1 MRGSTHFTLL
11 REWIR
16 VCNES
21 DKCYEDHNKPRLL
34 PTRVLD
40 VGDQKN
46 QRLVLKETVNQ
57 EEGAYIALS
66 HRWGRS
72 TRVFSTHAC
81 NIAKRKTVIEFHSLP
96 KTFQNAVTVAREL
109 GVQYLW
115 IDSVCIKQ
123 AHQGCECGD
132 CGSESGDWSSEAEKM
147 EQYYGSAYCTV
158 AADSAEDSNDGL
170 FQPRRA
176 RQCVQL
182 PNTRDPTLY
191 LCELIDD
198 FDRDV
203 DKGVLNQR
211 AWVFQERALSCR
223 TIHYTNTQTYWECGC
238 KIRCESLSAL
248 GP

>member
-1 MRGSTHFTLL
+1 MGDSTHFTLL

-16 VCNES
+16 VCNEGGE
-21 DKCYEDHNKPRLL
+21 CYEVHNKPRLL

-40 VGDQKN
+40 VGN
-46 QRLVLKETVNQ
+46 QQDKRLVLKETVNQ
-57 EEGAYIALS
+57 EEGTYIALS
-66 HRWGRS
+66 HRWGNS
-72 TRVFSTHAC
+72 TDEFCTYAC
-81 NIAKRKTVIEFHSLP
+81 NIAERREGIKFDGLP
-96 KTFQNAVTVAREL
+96 KTFQDAVTVVRGL
-109 GVQYLW
+109 GIQYLW
-115 IDSVCIKQ
+115 IDSMCIVQ
-123 AHQGCECGD
+123 AHPGCAACGHR
-132 CGSESGDWSSEAEKM
+132 SGDWGTEAGKM
-147 EQYYGSAYCTV
+147 EQYYGSAYCTI
-158 AADSAEDSNDGL
+158 AADSAEGPDGGL
-170 FQPRRA
+170 FRPRRA

-238 KIRCESLSAL
+238 KIRCESLGAL